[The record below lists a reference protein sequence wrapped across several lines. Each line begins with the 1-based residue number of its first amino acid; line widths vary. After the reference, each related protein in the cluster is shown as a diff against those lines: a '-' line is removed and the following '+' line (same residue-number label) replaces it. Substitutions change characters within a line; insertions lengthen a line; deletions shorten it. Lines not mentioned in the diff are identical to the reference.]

1 MYKFACVYGYILI
14 DRYCRGSLLAERK
27 QAVRETGRSGEKYLG
42 KEALWN
48 PPSHKEKNS
57 E

>member
-27 QAVRETGRSGEKYLG
+27 QAVRETGRSGEKYPG